1 MVLTLIWVFHV
12 IKHNKERFNKSFY
25 AIMQQICSP
34 KNISRISD
42 IDKAS
47 SESVVQGGL
56 QCTKY

>member
-1 MVLTLIWVFHV
+1 
-12 IKHNKERFNKSFY
+12 
-25 AIMQQICSP
+25 MQQICSP